1 MNRHV
6 ISALI
11 LLFAAGLYTAGIT
24 QAAGIFLVLGFVF
37 EMWFWV
43 RLIAEPRKTG
53 K

>member
-11 LLFAAGLYTAGIT
+11 LLFALGLYAAGIT
-24 QAAGIFLVLGFVF
+24 KAAGIFLVLGFVF

-43 RLIAEPRKTG
+43 RVVAEPKQTG